1 MVRRKQLA
9 QASAAKMYRHFAVVT
24 VAATA
29 MMAMLVDG
37 ENRDALAHDAPAPHV
52 HASGPKYGRVRLAS
66 HVDPAT
72 RGSFSPDSDPFA
84 GSADDGSGV
93 LGNDTIAGGGWGERV
108 SIAPNPWTRFGLT
121 EAEWN
126 ELGAEDRAKLAQAER
141 VRDGAVD
148 PDERARDIVN
158 LQESSAGRSGE
169 ATAAD

>member
-29 MMAMLVDG
+29 MMAILVDG
-37 ENRDALAHDAPAPHV
+37 ENRAALAHDAPAPQV

-72 RGSFSPDSDPFA
+72 RGSFGPDSDL
-84 GSADDGSGV
+84 SDSSDDDGSGV
-93 LGNDTIAGGGWGERV
+93 FGSEAVSGEWDKRV
-108 SIAPNPWTRFGLT
+108 SAAPNPWTRFGLS

-126 ELGAEDRAKLAQAER
+126 ALGTADRARLAQAER
-141 VRDGAVD
+141 TRNETVNRGD
-148 PDERARDIVN
+148 RAREIAN
-158 LQESSAGRSGE
+158 LQKSSADRAGE